1 MNTRSFAAL
10 AAALALLGWSVHAAA
25 PEVQA
30 AGVLLWSG
38 LAGWAGFALFRRSL
52 LAPRILAKAEA
63 AWAQEA
69 SPSQILA
76 QTEPVRTC
84 GGEVG
89 HRIHLLRGRAAL
101 AHGFR
106 NAAWAEF
113 LEADLARI
121 PLPVR
126 PLVRRLLRHIP
137 DSPTPRQVQRVALAA
152 RCFPWSPSLR
162 HVKGILQLRRPEQDS
177 HRDAWETF
185 KSALPLAH
193 EDPLVLE
200 DILSAAAGRGL
211 EELADRAFRMLQ
223 SRHSDPRLAWDRGA
237 AARYL
242 LQRGRFQEALALAT
256 QVPPAFRRD
265 EWLWVAEAAG
275 LRLGGDLDA
284 SLGACEAGLA
294 LHPGAYRLWMEKL
307 QTCLE
312 LRRMDEASRCL
323 EEARRTLP
331 QDIPEL
337 RWEWLRREA
346 EFAFWVDEDPERA
359 LRALA
364 HVPPEHQGGQRPP
377 LRLQLLAA
385 TGQHEQALAALR
397 PLIDEAPQDTSLRLL
412 EAECLAGLEAWEA
425 LKTHLDA
432 LASAQAHPEFWHLRG
447 LAHAHLGDPLAAR
460 MDLERAARMAPD
472 RLRLVLD
479 AGHACAE
486 LGEWER
492 AEEHWRQALR
502 LDEGCEEALVQLSDS
517 RLALHDAEGA
527 RRMLREC
534 LLRHPDSLDAQERL
548 ADLEAH

>member
-1 MNTRSFAAL
+1 MEARTLAAL
-10 AAALALLGWSVHAAA
+10 AAPLAVLGWAAHAAA
-25 PEVQA
+25 PGTGIA
-30 AGVLLWSG
+30 PLLAWSA
-38 LAGWAGFALFRRSL
+38 LAGWTGFALFRRGV
-52 LAPRILAKAEA
+52 LAPRILARAEA
-63 AWAQEA
+63 AWAGDA

-76 QTEPVRTC
+76 LTDPVRTC
-84 GGEVG
+84 GGETG
-89 HRIHLLRGRAAL
+89 HRIRLLRGRAAL
-101 AHGFR
+101 AQGFR
-106 NAAWAEF
+106 NAAWGEY
-113 LEADLARI
+113 LEADLARVPG
-121 PLPVR
+121 PLR
-126 PLVRRLLRHIP
+126 PLVRRLLRRLP
-137 DSPTPRQVQRVALAA
+137 ESPAPGHLRRLRLAL
-152 RCFPWSPSLR
+152 RCFPWSPSLH
-162 HVKGILQLRRPEQDS
+162 HVLGILLLRAPDEAS
-177 HRDAWETF
+177 HRLAWETF
-185 KSALPLAH
+185 EAALPLAH
-193 EDPLVLE
+193 EDPLVVE
-200 DILSAAAGRGL
+200 DILTAAAGRGFDA
-211 EELADRAFRMLQ
+211 LAGRALALLQ
-223 SRHSDPRLAWDRGA
+223 ARHGDPRAAWDRGA
-237 AARYL
+237 AARFL

-256 QVPPAFRRD
+256 GIPPACRRD
-265 EWLWVAEAAG
+265 PWLWVAEAAG
-275 LRLGGDLDA
+275 QRAGGDLEA
-284 SLGACEAGLA
+284 SLRTCEAGLA
-294 LHPGAYRLWMEKL
+294 AFPEDYRLWMEKL

-323 EEARRTLP
+323 SEARRTLP
-331 QDIPEL
+331 ADVPEL

-364 HVPPEHQGGQRPP
+364 QVPAEHQGGHQPP

-385 TGQHEQALAALR
+385 TGQHEQALAGLR
-397 PLIDEAPQDTSLRLL
+397 PLLQEAPQDVALRLL

-425 LKTHLDA
+425 LRTHLDA
-432 LASAQAHPEFWHLRG
+432 LSAAHAHPEFWHLRG
-447 LAHAHLGDPLAAR
+447 LAHAHLGDLLPAR

-534 LLRHPDSLDAQERL
+534 LLRHPESLDAQERL